1 MKPLQDALNS
11 LEAAV
16 QLVKLNS
23 KNPDVKKAI
32 QALIKETQTAL
43 LKLPK
48 SITGGGDEKNA
59 AGS

>member
-16 QLVKLNS
+16 QLAKLNS
-23 KNPDVKKAI
+23 KSPDVKKAI
-32 QALIKETQTAL
+32 KALIEETQSAL

-48 SITGGGDEKNA
+48 SIIGGGDEKNA